1 MAVDDNIDFLELL
14 QLTFSNHSSILVS
27 TITEVTEVVDI
38 VKNTDIRLV
47 ITDYNMPELEGLTL
61 AHHLRASG
69 YEDPIILL
77 TSYKDR
83 LLEKK
88 ALSVGID
95 LCLE

>member
-47 ITDYNMPELEGLTL
+47 ITDYTMPELDGLTL

-69 YEDPIILL
+69 YEDPFILL

-88 ALSVGID
+88 ALSV
-95 LCLE
+95 